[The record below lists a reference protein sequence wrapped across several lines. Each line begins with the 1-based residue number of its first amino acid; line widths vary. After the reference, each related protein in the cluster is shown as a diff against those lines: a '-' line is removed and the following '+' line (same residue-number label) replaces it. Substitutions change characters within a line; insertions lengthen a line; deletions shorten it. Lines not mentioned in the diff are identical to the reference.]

1 LSDAASD
8 RTGCSTGSRVT
19 CVSAAVLFAAC
30 LLHVVAG
37 GLTRPGAALAFGMF
51 VAMGELVRL
60 RLPGEREAA
69 PIGAAAALAYCLV
82 PRFPDGP
89 AQHGASQVL
98 AVVGTGIALGA
109 LPHVLAGRRP
119 RPEYVARRIL
129 VVAGLAVVFRPVGVH
144 RALVHLPV
152 GTPLAVA
159 MVLAVVVAVCLDALL
174 AATAAAWDDRRPW
187 HWAARDEL
195 TALLGIGSAMAATGM
210 LIALAVGVMGLWAL
224 PVFSAP
230 LLLTQFS
237 FRRFAA
243 GRASHQQTVRALS
256 RVTEVGG
263 LTTVGH
269 AARVAELARAV
280 GRQLGLSESALLDLE
295 CAALMHDLGQLAL
308 EHPIPRGATVLVDA
322 GERRRIAEEG
332 ALVVATT
339 SASAAVGEIVA
350 RQADPYRRPH
360 EASDPTLPTA
370 ARILRVVNAF
380 DDLAGAAPDPD
391 RRSAALERIRLG
403 MAYDYDPVV
412 VEVLAGIVERTPAS
426 R

>member
-1 LSDAASD
+1 M
-8 RTGCSTGSRVT
+8 V
-19 CVSAAVLFAAC
+19 
-30 LLHVVAG
+30 
-37 GLTRPGAALAFGMF
+37 AFGLF
-51 VAMGELVRL
+51 VALGELVRL

-69 PIGAAAALAYCLV
+69 PMGAAGALAYCLV

-89 AQHGASQVL
+89 AQQGAAQVV
-98 AVVGTGIALGA
+98 AVVGAGIALGA
-109 LPHVLAGRRP
+109 LPHLLAGRPP
-119 RPEYVARRIL
+119 RAEYVARRVL
-129 VVAGLAVVFRPVGVH
+129 VVAGLAALFRPVGEH
-144 RALVHLPV
+144 RALVDLPV
-152 GTPLAVA
+152 GPPLAVA
-159 MVLAVVVAVCLDALL
+159 MVGSVIAAVCLDALL
-174 AATAAAWDDRRPW
+174 AATAAAWAGGRPW
-187 HWAARDEL
+187 RWAVRDEL
-195 TALLGIGSAMAATGM
+195 RALLGIGSAMAATGM

-230 LLLTQFS
+230 LLLTQLS

-243 GRASHQQTVRALS
+243 GRASHRQTVRALS

-263 LTTVGH
+263 HTPVGH
-269 AARVAELARAV
+269 AARVAELATTV
-280 GRQLGLSESALLDLE
+280 GRQMGLNEGQLLDLE

-339 SASAAVGEIVA
+339 SASDEVGLIVA

-360 EASDPTLPTA
+360 EGTDPTLPTA

-380 DDLAGAAPDPD
+380 DDLTGGEADAD
-391 RRSAALERIRLG
+391 RRLAALERIRLG
-403 MAYDYDPVV
+403 MAYDYDPMV
-412 VEVLAGIVERTPAS
+412 VEALTGLVARMPAP

>member
-1 LSDAASD
+1 VTDRTASD
-8 RTGCSTGSRVT
+8 GRGRSTGSRVILA
-19 CVSAAVLFAAC
+19 SATVLFVLCLVHTVCFGPTQREAA
-30 LLHVVAG
+30 AG
-37 GLTRPGAALAFGMF
+37 FAMF

-82 PRFPDGP
+82 PRFPDTP
-89 AQHGASQVL
+89 AQQGAAQVV

-109 LPHVLAGRRP
+109 LPHVMAGRPP

-129 VVAGLAVVFRPVGVH
+129 VVAGLAALFRPLGV
-144 RALVHLPV
+144 RQSVVHLPV
-152 GTPLAVA
+152 GTTLAAA
-159 MVLAVVVAVCLDALL
+159 MVLAMVLAVCLDALL
-174 AATAAAWDDRRPW
+174 AATAVAWDAGRPW
-187 HWAARDEL
+187 RWAVRDEL
-195 TALLGIGSAMAATGM
+195 AALLGIGSAMAATGM

-243 GRASHQQTVRALS
+243 GRASHRQTVRALS

-263 LTTVGH
+263 HTPVGH
-269 AARVAELARAV
+269 ADRVAELAIAV
-280 GRQLGLSESALLDLE
+280 GRQLGLSEAQLLDLE

-322 GERRRIAEEG
+322 GEQRRIAEEG

-339 SASAAVGEIVA
+339 SASVEVGRIVS

-360 EASDPTLPTA
+360 EGSDPTLPA
-370 ARILRVVNAF
+370 GARILRVVNAF
-380 DDLAGAAPDPD
+380 DDLAGADPD
-391 RRSAALERIRLG
+391 ADRRLTALERIRLG

-412 VEVLAGIVERTPAS
+412 VEVLAGVVDRMAT